1 MSPFASVSQIS
12 TGPRPSDRWI
22 PWYFV
27 GFFVMLAALLGN
39 FVWLAFRD
47 FPGTVSDK
55 AYEQGL
61 TYNATL
67 QAAATQKALGWQGV
81 ISVVPDGH
89 NIKVNYHLQHAD
101 GAVINN
107 AVVNGWFYRPSSSK
121 LDQKFSLQ
129 GLGNGDY
136 QATLILPVPGV
147 WDVRLAAQAAGHEF
161 QQTQRVVAQ
170 VK

>member
-1 MSPFASVSQIS
+1 MAPFSPVSQTA

-27 GFFVMLAALLGN
+27 GFFVILAALLGN
-39 FVWLAFRD
+39 FAWLALRD

-61 TYNATL
+61 AYNATL
-67 QAAATQKALGWQGV
+67 QATAAQQALGWQGV
-81 ISVVPDGH
+81 MTVAPDGH
-89 NIKVNYHLQHAD
+89 NIKVNYHLQQSD
-101 GAVINN
+101 GVMINN
-107 AVVNGWFYRPSSSK
+107 AVVTGWFYRPSSSK

-129 GLGNGDY
+129 KLGNGDY
-136 QATLILPVPGV
+136 QATLSLPVSGV

-161 QQTQRVVAQ
+161 QQTQRVILP
-170 VK
+170 